1 MNFYT
6 LKRLAEHWE
15 TVTHYEES
23 NHMYAYNL
31 ALIFGPS
38 VVRARALNSMV
49 SFFFLIMLSA
59 L

>member
-1 MNFYT
+1 VNFYT

-49 SFFFLIMLSA
+49 SFFF
-59 L
+59 